1 MNNNNK
7 DLEIYNIIKLL
18 DDGYSFKSINDN
30 KELHFYEEENKIVI
44 ISIDYKL
51 KITKK
56 DFINLYNDYKF
67 ILETEDEESLI
78 DTNKDKEYYSKIQN
92 KQ

>member
-1 MNNNNK
+1 MNKNK

-18 DDGYSFKSINDN
+18 DDGYSFMSINDN
-30 KELHFYEEENKIVI
+30 KELHFYEEENKIAI

-51 KITKK
+51 KITKE
-56 DFINLYNDYKF
+56 DFINLYKDYKF
-67 ILETEDEESLI
+67 ILETEEDESLI